1 MRKTI
6 IFLMCMGITWSVN
19 CSIKKPEL
27 VSITKNKDAINEIK
41 FNDFT
46 LTLDL
51 VMGKGK
57 DKNDKFKSPSSL
69 AVDSAGNI
77 YIADME
83 NNRIQIF
90 SDNGEYIRSISG
102 KSAVKIKLFSP
113 GILAIDN
120 DDNLYIAERDKRKRR
135 VLIISKEGKL
145 INSFKTPLYPYKM
158 DVYKDNIY
166 IGEKGGSQEYNIFV
180 CSKKGKIVAAME
192 KSTNMKY
199 FDRSVTFTIDKEGNI
214 YTANRFLPKVKKY
227 FPYGKRPIEFEYEP
241 SIKNKRDLEEHYVTD
256 VIMDPNVR
264 GKGTVAMEF
273 KEDPICFDIAIDN
286 SGIVNL
292 LVASS
297 HNKEE
302 DSTLYRFDQQGQF
315 IEKVDLPFSCG
326 KIYIDSFNNFY
337 FISTIV
343 SRGVF
348 KFKPALINKVNGS
361 FIHKRYF

>member
-19 CSIKKPEL
+19 CSIKQPEL
-27 VSITKNKDAINEIK
+27 VSKTENKDVINEIK

-51 VMGKGK
+51 VLGKGK
-57 DKNDKFKSPSSL
+57 DKNNKFKSPSSL

-77 YIADME
+77 YVADME

-113 GILAIDN
+113 RVLAIDN

-145 INSFKTPLYPYKM
+145 INSFKTPLYPSKI

-166 IGEKGGSQEYNIFV
+166 ICEKGGFQDYNLFV
-180 CSKKGKIVAAME
+180 CSKKGKIIAGME

-199 FDRSVTFTIDKEGNI
+199 FDRSVTFTMDKEGNI
-214 YTANRFLPKVKKY
+214 YTANRFFPKVRKY
-227 FPYGKRPIEFEYEP
+227 FPDGKHPMEFEYEP
-241 SIKNKRDLEEHYVTD
+241 SIKNKRDLEEHYVAD

-264 GKGTVAMEF
+264 GKGTIVMEF
-273 KEDPICFDIAIDN
+273 KEYPICFDIAIDK
-286 SGIVNL
+286 SGIINL

-302 DSTLYRFDQQGQF
+302 DSALYRFNQQGQL
-315 IEKVDLPFSCG
+315 IESVDLPLRCG
-326 KIYIDSFNNFY
+326 KIYIDSNNNFFLLVQWY
-337 FISTIV
+337 LV
-343 SRGVF
+343 
-348 KFKPALINKVNGS
+348 
-361 FIHKRYF
+361 